1 MHGLLHFDVIYQIFC
16 FAMHKINRL
25 VLASCLAS
33 TMNAIAAAAASQN
46 PPKLDFLFQMNLTLD
61 SIISTGPGSQGT
73 RVAVPITGGYVTGPK
88 ANGTQSMQPYESN
101 LNVLT
106 TCAGTILP
114 VGADFGVFDALGRFN
129 VDSHSV
135 LHMDDGSYVY
145 AHSVGPAVSGAIG
158 MDRIKFETGAESFSW
173 LNEIL
178 AVAVTD
184 FPGPWVSLCVW
195 QVGPDLD

>member
-1 MHGLLHFDVIYQIFC
+1 
-16 FAMHKINRL
+16 
-25 VLASCLAS
+25 
-33 TMNAIAAAAASQN
+33 MNAIAAAAASQN

-73 RVAVPITGGYVTGPK
+73 RVAVPITGGYITGPK
-88 ANGTQSMQPYESN
+88 AN
-101 LNVLT
+101 
-106 TCAGTILP
+106 GTILP

-184 FPGPWVSLCVW
+184 FPGPWVSLKRSGDQEDMNIDDSDAENIVM
-195 QVGPDLD
+195 QEVGDDGGNTNQ